1 LAKVSIEMAK
11 SDKEI
16 IELFRA
22 AVLEVDNKK
31 LGELSGT
38 TQLSTLGLDSV
49 QTMEVIGAMEEKL
62 NIQFP
67 DEDLA
72 TIKSI
77 GDLTRL
83 VQRLAA

>member
-1 LAKVSIEMAK
+1 MAK
-11 SDKEI
+11 TEKDI

-31 LGELSGT
+31 LGELNNT
-38 TQLSTLGLDSV
+38 TQLSSLGLDSV
-49 QTMEVIGAMEEKL
+49 QTMEVIGAMEERL
-62 NIQFP
+62 NVQFP

-72 TIKSI
+72 TLKSI

>member
-1 LAKVSIEMAK
+1 MAK
-11 SDKEI
+11 SEKEV

-31 LGELSGT
+31 LGELSAT
-38 TQLSTLGLDSV
+38 TSLSSLGLDSV
-49 QTMEVIGAMEEKL
+49 QTMEVIGAMEERL
-62 NIQFP
+62 NVQFP

-72 TIKSI
+72 TLKNI

>member
-1 LAKVSIEMAK
+1 MAK
-11 SDKEI
+11 SEKDI

-31 LGELSGT
+31 LGELKDT
-38 TQLSTLGLDSV
+38 TQLSSLGLDSV
-49 QTMEVIGAMEEKL
+49 QTMEVIGAMEERL
-62 NIQFP
+62 NVQFP

-72 TIKSI
+72 TLKSI